1 MSLYDTAK
9 NLVKSAIPSNLTT
22 KESKS
27 SNASTVGTG
36 NSEYDRLVG
45 YYDGPHNYPY
55 YKEICKDPQVKLGL
69 RILKY
74 FLLSKDYILTSN
86 SDSEEDV
93 MITEFIQDMLDNMDT
108 PLREVRK
115 NIYTALKY
123 RFSCQEKVFKI
134 NPEGKIVLSGL
145 YPLHIKTLQN
155 TPFVFDEQ
163 GNLTHIHQTSQH
175 YGEVDIEIS
184 KILLYGF
191 EAEFDEVAGESL
203 LDDLDNITRPKKR
216 VMEWMAT
223 YLHKH
228 ENPTLYGKASD
239 GLAAKEMR
247 QSFDK
252 IAGGKT
258 GFTIGLEDEVGILES
273 SHRGEAF
280 FNALNLYDNVI
291 LRAMFIGNLI
301 MGDASATGSYNQSS
315 TQMDT
320 TLNILNGIHEDIA
333 AGFQVLI
340 NQIVEWNFGVNA
352 NAPNIKFESFIG
364 KDYLALLSALQP
376 YAQNMLVDT
385 TSPWFEELIATTVQ
399 EQSGIKVDRDTVT
412 EDDDEADVDYAM
424 NTPIPGDD
432 EANNLI
438 NQIL

>member
-1 MSLYDTAK
+1 S
-9 NLVKSAIPSNLTT
+9 
-22 KESKS
+22 
-27 SNASTVGTG
+27 
-36 NSEYDRLVG
+36 
-45 YYDGPHNYPY
+45 
-55 YKEICKDPQVKLGL
+55 
-69 RILKY
+69 
-74 FLLSKDYILTSN
+74 
-86 SDSEEDV
+86 
-93 MITEFIQDMLDNMDT
+93 
-108 PLREVRK
+108 
-115 NIYTALKY
+115 
-123 RFSCQEKVFKI
+123 
-134 NPEGKIVLSGL
+134 
-145 YPLHIKTLQN
+145 
-155 TPFVFDEQ
+155 
-163 GNLTHIHQTSQH
+163 
-175 YGEVDIEIS
+175 
-184 KILLYGF
+184 
-191 EAEFDEVAGESL
+191 
-203 LDDLDNITRPKKR
+203 
-216 VMEWMAT
+216 
-223 YLHKH
+223 
-228 ENPTLYGKASD
+228 PTLYGKASD
-239 GLAAKEMR
+239 GLAAKAMR
-247 QSFDK
+247 QNFDK
-252 IAGGKT
+252 ISAGKT
-258 GFTIGLEDEVGILES
+258 SLTIGLEDEVGILES

-320 TLNILNGIHEDIA
+320 TLNILNGIHEDVA

-364 KDYLALLSALQP
+364 KDYLALLGALQP

-424 NTPIPGDD
+424 TENIPGTD

>member
-1 MSLYDTAK
+1 MELQRINK
-9 NLVKSAIPSNLTT
+9 
-22 KESKS
+22 
-27 SNASTVGTG
+27 
-36 NSEYDRLVG
+36 
-45 YYDGPHNYPY
+45 HN
-55 YKEICKDPQVKLGL
+55 Q
-69 RILKY
+69 
-74 FLLSKDYILTSN
+74 DY
-86 SDSEEDV
+86 
-93 MITEFIQDMLDNMDT
+93 
-108 PLREVRK
+108 
-115 NIYTALKY
+115 
-123 RFSCQEKVFKI
+123 
-134 NPEGKIVLSGL
+134 
-145 YPLHIKTLQN
+145 
-155 TPFVFDEQ
+155 
-163 GNLTHIHQTSQH
+163 
-175 YGEVDIEIS
+175 
-184 KILLYGF
+184 
-191 EAEFDEVAGESL
+191 
-203 LDDLDNITRPKKR
+203 
-216 VMEWMAT
+216 
-223 YLHKH
+223 
-228 ENPTLYGKASD
+228 
-239 GLAAKEMR
+239 
-247 QSFDK
+247 
-252 IAGGKT
+252 
-258 GFTIGLEDEVGILES
+258 
-273 SHRGEAF
+273 AF

-320 TLNILNGIHEDIA
+320 TLNILNGIHEDVA

-364 KDYLALLSALQP
+364 KDYLALLGALQP